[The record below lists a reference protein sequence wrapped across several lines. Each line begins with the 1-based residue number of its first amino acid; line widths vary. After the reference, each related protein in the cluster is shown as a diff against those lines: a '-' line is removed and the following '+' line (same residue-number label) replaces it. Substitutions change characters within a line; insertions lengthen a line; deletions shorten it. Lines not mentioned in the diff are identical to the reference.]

1 MQVDPADIRF
11 TQDSI
16 SLYFQH
22 PYSHFSIRQAV
33 REISEETMSPDEF
46 PPIRVRYYN
55 ECLWSTD
62 NRRLWVFRFARC
74 TSISVLLV
82 SKIHP
87 RLKEVISDPGL
98 LCMMEQAD
106 FFPKVRDR
114 GQKDWDFDRLYPQPS
129 SINSSIDYDLIYDS
143 GDQEE
148 DEDMGV
154 TAWPKNPPIIGE
166 AQNAPKSQTAIV
178 SLQTRILSAAQ
189 YHAKSVNV
197 APSPHTPPI
206 DTAQDHGKSG
216 NVNASPLIL
225 PISITTAHATSWNV
239 NASPLIPPIS
249 ITMAQNHVKSP
260 AKFGNENA
268 WPLLPSISI
277 ATAQDQEKSGNV
289 NASPLIPPITI
300 AQDHANYGNVNASPL
315 IPPIFLTTAQDHAKS
330 GNVNARPLIPPILI
344 TTAPPLIPPIFVTTA
359 QDHAKSG
366 NVNARPLIPPILITT
381 APPLIP
387 TSIRAQDHVMF
398 VASIA
403 SPKTPP
409 TSGAHDRVKSGA
421 VTSPTLLDRFV
432 QLIWNAAGKPINN
445 WVASSRL
452 FAGHAVSSARKISSC
467 SCYENLL
474 ASIKTIVAWVAVTVS
489 FGKLSSCV
497 GTLIGATASAAWN
510 AINGLW
516 NSAERTF
523 TCVAIRTRIAARKTV
538 NLHGKS

>member
-74 TSISVLLV
+74 TRISVLLV

-148 DEDMGV
+148 DEDTGV
-154 TAWPKNPPIIGE
+154 TAWPKDPPIIGE

-178 SLQTRILSAAQ
+178 PLQTRILSAAQ
-189 YHAKSVNV
+189 YHANSVNV
-197 APSPHTPPI
+197 APSTHTPVIGTARNVTTAPCTPRIFIAHFDHAKSRNVSASNHTPPI
-206 DTAQDHGKSG
+206 DTAQDHAKSG
-216 NVNASPLIL
+216 
-225 PISITTAHATSWNV
+225 NV

-249 ITMAQNHVKSP
+249 ITTAHAKSWNVSASPLIPAISITMAQDHVKSP
-260 AKFGNENA
+260 AKSGNANA
-268 WPLLPSISI
+268 WPLLPPISI
-277 ATAQDQEKSGNV
+277 GTAQDQEKSGNV
-289 NASPLIPPITI
+289 NAS
-300 AQDHANYGNVNASPL
+300 
-315 IPPIFLTTAQDHAKS
+315 
-330 GNVNARPLIPPILI
+330 
-344 TTAPPLIPPIFVTTA
+344 PLIPPIFVTTA

-366 NVNARPLIPPILITT
+366 NVNARR
-381 APPLIP
+381 LIP
-387 TSIRAQDHVMF
+387 TSIGAQHDVIF

-403 SPKTPP
+403 SPKTSP
-409 TSGAHDRVKSGA
+409 TGGAYDRVKSGA
-421 VTSPTLLDRFV
+421 TTSPTLLDRFV
-432 QLIWNAAGKPINN
+432 RLIWNAAGKPIND
-445 WVASSRL
+445 WVASSKL
-452 FAGHAVSSARKISSC
+452 FVGHAVSSAGGLLTVLRSSLTGRVR
-467 SCYENLL
+467 S
-474 ASIKTIVAWVAVTVS
+474 TVS
-489 FGKLSSCV
+489 IEQNFAG
-497 GTLIGATASAAWN
+497 
-510 AINGLW
+510 
-516 NSAERTF
+516 RTS
-523 TCVAIRTRIAARKTV
+523 TGRGERKTV
-538 NLHGKS
+538 GFVRKIINAVWNFFH